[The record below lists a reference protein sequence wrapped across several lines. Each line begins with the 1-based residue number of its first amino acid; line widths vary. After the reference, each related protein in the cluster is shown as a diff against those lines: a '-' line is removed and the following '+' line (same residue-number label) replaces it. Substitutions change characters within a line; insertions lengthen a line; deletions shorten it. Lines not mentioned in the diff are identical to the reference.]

1 MNNRRAHYELNG
13 LSAAREHLRAAYA
26 ALETTTPYESVS
38 DAYAEIMRDVSD
50 TTRYANVLAAAMETE
65 MERGIL

>member
-1 MNNRRAHYELNG
+1 
-13 LSAAREHLRAAYA
+13 
-26 ALETTTPYESVS
+26 LETTTPYESVS